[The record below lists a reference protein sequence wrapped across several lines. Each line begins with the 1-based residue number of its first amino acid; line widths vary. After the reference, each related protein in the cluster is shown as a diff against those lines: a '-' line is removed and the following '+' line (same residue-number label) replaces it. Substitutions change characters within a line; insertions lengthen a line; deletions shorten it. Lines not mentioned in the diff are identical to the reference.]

1 MLPPGIPALIF
12 LAIATILSFICGI
25 VLSPSSGG
33 LNTTGINWF
42 FFKSPIKFR
51 SIVTATIAFPFWI
64 WAIIYVVSTG
74 SLDAGVISFLLVLI
88 SSCCVVRCSSSR
100 PSSVLPSVLLIMSN
114 VCVSVNYAIAFS
126 MGVLDDFFWTKQL
139 YFAVGIIYWASI
151 SLWNLRRS
159 PVPSTPPS
167 HPPWCWW
174 VIVVVHNN
182 MNTTTNNHVFPISR
196 YFQSASFSKIVTLIK
211 FMSQLIVPYDIQVII
226 LFIRSNIFIYHFFS
240 ESTKNASSQFSDNN
254 VVDLG
259 YGVGSGRAIT
269 C

>member
-1 MLPPGIPALIF
+1 M
-12 LAIATILSFICGI
+12 
-25 VLSPSSGG
+25 
-33 LNTTGINWF
+33 
-42 FFKSPIKFR
+42 
-51 SIVTATIAFPFWI
+51 
-64 WAIIYVVSTG
+64 
-74 SLDAGVISFLLVLI
+74 VLI

-182 MNTTTNNHVFPISR
+182 MNTTTNLSNFPLFPICFIFKNRNSYQIYVPTHRTLR
-196 YFQSASFSKIVTLIK
+196 YPSHHPIHQVQYFHLPFFLWK
-211 FMSQLIVPYDIQVII
+211 F
-226 LFIRSNIFIYHFFS
+226 
-240 ESTKNASSQFSDNN
+240 
-254 VVDLG
+254 
-259 YGVGSGRAIT
+259 
-269 C
+269 